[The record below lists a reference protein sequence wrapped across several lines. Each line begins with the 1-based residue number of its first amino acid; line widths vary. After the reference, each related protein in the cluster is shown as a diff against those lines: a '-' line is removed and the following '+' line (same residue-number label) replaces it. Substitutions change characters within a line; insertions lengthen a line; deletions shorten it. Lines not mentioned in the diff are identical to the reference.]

1 MSKKQKILKF
11 PEFPITRKHHAHTP
25 LEEEYGN
32 LYFYKEAVEEWRKA
46 VYKWREGLVNTI
58 KDRIKDL
65 ETSIKSA
72 SKFGKPLSLITKQ
85 RAYEEFLVLL
95 GAKEL
100 SDEFMETLRKSQ
112 EDKKAGKVRPYEEI
126 AKECG
131 LGTKKEKE
139 C

>member
-1 MSKKQKILKF
+1 MNEKVEPKTPKEQKLVYTTSDIIYHTKAHDYAN
-11 PEFPITRKHHAHTP
+11 PENQHFLHIKTW
-25 LEEEYGN
+25 
-32 LYFYKEAVEEWRKA
+32 VD
-46 VYKWREGLVNTI
+46 VEGLVAII

-72 SKFGKPLSLITKQ
+72 SKFSEPLSLIAKQ